1 MMVVMQLPSSPS
13 PPSGQTG
20 LAAED
25 GLGGGP
31 TGQPQRFCN
40 QAGGSQPSQLT
51 TVEERKI
58 PEQRRP
64 PDRGLEVLPGYWISR
79 SQL

>member
-1 MMVVMQLPSSPS
+1 MMVLMQSPSSPS
-13 PPSGQTG
+13 PLSGRAG
-20 LAAED
+20 LVAGD
-25 GLGGGP
+25 RLGGGP
-31 TGQPQRFCN
+31 AGQPQRFCN

-64 PDRGLEVLPGYWISR
+64 PGRGPEVLPGWWISR